1 MLSRLLHYRL
11 LGPFNIQLGNI
22 EMLVMKG
29 GEVRQQIKYLYTSP
43 QTLAHFLEAKKG
55 KRELLTKLSFKET
68 VHWLRAVAAV
78 PETQVQSP
86 AST

>member
-29 GEVRQQIKYLYTSP
+29 GEAHQQIKYLYTSP

-55 KRELLTKLSFKET
+55 KRELLTKLSFG
-68 VHWLRAVAAV
+68 LYAYAVAGTH
-78 PETQVQSP
+78 PTSNYHK
-86 AST
+86 